1 MRFSI
6 RKKFLVAFL
15 VISLAPLVALSFYA
29 RRILVV
35 AGSEVQAGSKQALLE
50 TSASL
55 LEARA
60 RSIARQVELFLEG
73 CREDLAALAL
83 LPFDPELYLD
93 FSQGHR
99 REIWTRTGGGDC
111 TGEERRQ
118 APLYREITYA
128 APEGVERIRVL
139 SDQVVTPGRH
149 VAGPFWGAFG
159 REDFFREARALE
171 PGAPYVS
178 HLMGRH
184 VRPEEQL
191 RGAADVECA
200 VGGTEYAGI
209 IRFAAPVYRN
219 GAFAGVVSLALD
231 HRHLMEYTQHVLP
244 VGDHEVVFPSYASG
258 NYAFL
263 FDDEGWIITHPK
275 FWDIRGHDRETGKLV
290 DPAGPDYTEAAMRAG
305 RIPFNLF
312 HVPFIHPNY
321 ARIAEAV
328 LEGESGV
335 TTTSSVGDVP
345 RVMAYAPIR
354 FTDGEYAATG
364 FFGGVTL
371 GARTE
376 TFHGPA
382 ESTAS
387 AIRDALNATARDF
400 GGIILATALVVAA
413 IAVFLAGRFTR
424 PIQLLSEQVGEVG
437 AGHFDVSV
445 DIRSGDELETLGRGF
460 EKMASQ
466 LEQHRRD
473 LVRSLEAR
481 EASRRE
487 ALRERDFIRAVFGN
501 VPSGLAV
508 IGEDGRITTVNRNT
522 ERILGLPPG
531 GMAGQPAEALLADHP
546 ALLGLIRR
554 GLAGE
559 RSGAA
564 DIDIQTETGRRNI
577 EATASRMPDG
587 EEKGEAGVLVV
598 LRDITR
604 RKRMEEM
611 LRRSDRLVSLGTL
624 AAGVAHEIR
633 NPLTGISL
641 MLDDLHDRMVHRE
654 GDQVLMRRA
663 MEEIEKLETI
673 VTELL
678 EFASKPSEG
687 FEAVDLRAVIH
698 NTLFLIKK
706 QCKRQNVLLVENLPD
721 DIPPL
726 RLDPERMKQA
736 LLNIL
741 LNALNVMPDG
751 GELHIIVLV
760 MEDAEMFS
768 GGRGL
773 EIRICDTGPGVDPAD
788 MDYLFD
794 PFFTRSPKGS
804 GLGLSITHTII
815 EEHGGKIMV
824 DSKLGRGACFKI
836 FFSLNDDEA
845 DDAEDSGGG

>member
-15 VISLAPLVALSFYA
+15 ILSLAPLFGLSFYA
-29 RRILVV
+29 RQILI
-35 AGSEVQAGSKQALLE
+35 QAGQGVKESSKQALLE

-60 RSIARQVELFLEG
+60 RSIARQVELLLEG
-73 CREDLAALAL
+73 CREDVAALAL
-83 LPFDPELYLD
+83 LPFDAGLYLD
-93 FSQGHR
+93 FSRRHQ
-99 REIWTRTGGGDC
+99 REIWTRTDAPGCGG
-111 TGEERRQ
+111 EVRLQ

-128 APEGVERIRVL
+128 SPEGVEQIRVL
-139 SDQVVTPGRH
+139 SNEIVTPGRH

-159 REDFFREARALE
+159 REDFFRKARELP
-171 PGAPYVS
+171 PGELYVS

-184 VRPEEQL
+184 VRREEQL

-200 VGGTEYAGI
+200 VGGAEYQGI
-209 IRFAAPVYRN
+209 IRFAAPVYRK

-231 HRHLMEYTQHVLP
+231 HQHLMEYTQHVLP
-244 VGDHEVVFPSYASG
+244 VGDHEVVFPSYTSG

-275 FWDIRGHDRETGKLV
+275 FWDIRGYDRETGKLV
-290 DPAGPDYTEAAMRAG
+290 DPTGPRYTEDAMRAG

-321 ARIAEAV
+321 GRIAEAV
-328 LEGESGV
+328 LGGESGV

-354 FTDGEYAATG
+354 FAEGEFAATG

-382 ESTAS
+382 ESSAS
-387 AIRDALNATARDF
+387 AIREALDATARNF

-413 IAVFLAGRFTR
+413 VAVFLAGRFTR
-424 PIQLLSEQVGEVG
+424 PIQVLSEQVREVG

-445 DIRSGDELETLGRGF
+445 DIHSGDELETLGRGF
-460 EKMASQ
+460 EKMAAQ
-466 LEQHRRD
+466 LERHRRE
-473 LVRSLEAR
+473 LVRSLKAR
-481 EASRRE
+481 EASRRA
-487 ALRERDFIRAVFGN
+487 ALRERDFIRTVFAN
-501 VPSGLAV
+501 VVSGLAV
-508 IGEDGRITTVNRNT
+508 VGRDGTITTVNRNT
-522 ERILGLPPG
+522 ERILGLRQG
-531 GMAGQPAEALLADHP
+531 EMEGRSACEVLADMP
-546 ALLGLIRR
+546 DLLDLIRK
-554 GLAGE
+554 GLDGDPA
-559 RSGAA
+559 GAA

-577 EATASRMPDG
+577 EVTASRMPDG
-587 EEKGEAGVLVV
+587 DAGEEAAAVLLVI
-598 LRDITR
+598 RDITR
-604 RKRMEEM
+604 RKRMEQM

-641 MLDDLHDRMVHRE
+641 MLDDLHDRMVHRQ
-654 GDQVLMRRA
+654 GDQLLMQRA
-663 MEEIEKLETI
+663 MEEMEKLETI

-678 EFASKPSEG
+678 EFASKPSG
-687 FEAVDLRAVIH
+687 DFEWVNLRTVID

-721 DIPPL
+721 DIPRL
-726 RLDPERMKQA
+726 RMDPERMKQA

-741 LNALNVMPDG
+741 LNALNVMPEG

-760 MEDAEMFS
+760 PEDLEMFQ
-768 GGRGL
+768 GGRGI
-773 EIRICDTGPGVDPAD
+773 EIRVCDTGPGVDPAD

-794 PFFTRSPKGS
+794 PFFTRSPSGS

-815 EEHGGKIMV
+815 EEHRGKIMV

-836 FFSLNDDEA
+836 FFSLEA
-845 DDAEDSGGG
+845 EDDAENPGG